1 MTPPKQWANSLSHP
15 SGLTPGHIPAAA
27 AKPYP
32 HPKKGTNLPPLQEQ
46 ESKGTCLCLLPLLRQ
61 EPQ

>member
-1 MTPPKQWANSLSHP
+1 MTPLKRWANNLSP
-15 SGLTPGHIPAAA
+15 PGHRGAA